1 MPRIDTAGDVGLLV
15 RAARAR
21 CRLTQQDL
29 AVAAGVSRRWIVGLE
44 AGKPRAE
51 LGLVL
56 RVLSTLEIPLTA
68 DSPEP
73 PTRSDSMSTQAVDLD
88 AHLRRLAGPS

>member
-1 MPRIDTAGDVGLLV
+1 MPRIDTADDLGLLV
-15 RAARAR
+15 RAARTR
-21 CRLTQQDL
+21 RRMTQQDL
-29 AVAAGVSRRWIVGLE
+29 AVAAGVSRRWIVDLE

-56 RVLSTLEIPLTA
+56 KVLATLGIPLVA
-68 DSPEP
+68 DAPDA
-73 PTRSDSMSTQAVDLD
+73 PTRSDSMPTQGIDLD

>member
-1 MPRIDTAGDVGLLV
+1 MPRIDTADDLGQLV
-15 RAARAR
+15 RATRVR
-21 CRLTQQDL
+21 RRMTQDDL
-29 AVAAGVSRRWIVGLE
+29 AMAAGVSRRWIVALE

-56 RVLSTLEIPLTA
+56 KVLTTLGIPLTA
-68 DSPEP
+68 DAPEA
-73 PTRSDSMSTQAVDLD
+73 PTRSDSGSSRSIDLD